1 MIDFISLLQDLSSN
15 HRNIVI
21 FDSRNDI
28 MASGG
33 ILTTELRQQFVSA
46 DDYML
51 QSHLKNADW
60 LSHGQR
66 LERAFWLVI
75 FINRIEYISSVLPHV
90 SVSLHDLDRASMKN
104 TTSITSITRFTEKP
118 KLVLREET
126 QLSLYLKKSGEGSKV
141 YIAVKLFLNLFALI

>member
-1 MIDFISLLQDLSSN
+1 MKRKPQFHQERSRHKFKQLGAVCCYLIDFIRDKSSSTVILSFSTAEMT
-15 HRNIVI
+15 
-21 FDSRNDI
+21 SWP
-28 MASGG
+28 ASGG

-90 SVSLHDLDRASMKN
+90 SASLHDLDKASRKH
-104 TTSITSITRFTEKP
+104 TTTITSMIRFTEVP
-118 KLVLREET
+118 
-126 QLSLYLKKSGEGSKV
+126 
-141 YIAVKLFLNLFALI
+141 